1 MTILQRFSCK
11 SECPEPHVS
20 LPSLRAR
27 HQEEETPK
35 HLASVWE
42 LLGTRGN
49 DRFHSCRTHMVSHTL
64 QSGLLCPVGPSFR
77 FNREIKSFTD
87 KQKLREFST
96 TNPKGT
102 SLGRKEKATTRFKK
116 ITNRELT
123 SEGKHEVRKSPTHK
137 CTKAAITRRRE
148 YGYRILEMCL
158 RHQ

>member
-77 FNREIKSFTD
+77 FNREIKSFIDMVQWLEFHIFTAESACSILGCRT
-87 KQKLREFST
+87 KIHNYKLHGMVKKREKPLQVS
-96 TNPKGT
+96 
-102 SLGRKEKATTRFKK
+102 K
-116 ITNRELT
+116 I
-123 SEGKHEVRKSPTHK
+123 
-137 CTKAAITRRRE
+137 
-148 YGYRILEMCL
+148 
-158 RHQ
+158 